1 MGSHE
6 RCRTQEPNR
15 PWGHLYKMP
24 RRVVVLTTDTLAL
37 VTSVHTNTSNISND
51 NSDRSSYEARDKYGG
66 DADLLRLLLCLP
78 KNKTNKYE
86 NANHPLGDGKKR
98 WARKMKKNWNQP

>member
-66 DADLLRLLLCLP
+66 YADLGRLWLCLA
-78 KNKTNKYE
+78 KSKTNRYE
-86 NANHPLGDGKKR
+86 IATNLWVDGKER
-98 WARKMKKNWNQP
+98 WQRILSRNVT